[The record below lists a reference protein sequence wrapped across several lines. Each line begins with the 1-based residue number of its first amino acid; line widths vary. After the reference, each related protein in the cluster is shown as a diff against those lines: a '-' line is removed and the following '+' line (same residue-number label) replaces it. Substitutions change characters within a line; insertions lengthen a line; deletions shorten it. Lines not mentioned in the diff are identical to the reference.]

1 MDDVLQ
7 WAIPTQIEN
16 PQLQEEQGRD
26 VEVDDP
32 PVEDPPPA
40 QPGVQSPERAAP
52 LPQRI
57 SRNNK
62 GQTTKFQDYFG
73 EEELPQQFT

>member
-16 PQLQEEQGRD
+16 PQLQEDEGRV

-32 PVEDPPPA
+32 PVEEPPPA

-52 LPQRI
+52 RPRRS
-57 SRNNK
+57 SRKNK
-62 GQTTKFQDYFG
+62 GQTTKLQDYVG
-73 EEELPQQFT
+73 DEELPQQVT